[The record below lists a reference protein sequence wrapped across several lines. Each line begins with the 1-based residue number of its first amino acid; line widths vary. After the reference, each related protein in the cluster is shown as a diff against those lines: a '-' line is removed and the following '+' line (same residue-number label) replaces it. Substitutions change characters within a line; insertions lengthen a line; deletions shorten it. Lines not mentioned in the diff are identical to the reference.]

1 LSGGSAYGIP
11 KNWLIVLLSI
21 VTVFPSTKP
30 ELVLT
35 LTLSDSKHNEIPKVN
50 TNNINSIIISDQ
62 IISNNSLKNKI
73 KLKIQWFDLIIFLH
87 KQFLSQ

>member
-11 KNWLIVLLSI
+11 KNWLIVLLST

-35 LTLSDSKHNEIPKVN
+35 LTLFDSKHNEIPKVN
-50 TNNINSIIISDQ
+50 TNNINLIIIFMGT
-62 IISNNSLKNKI
+62 LYKKI
-73 KLKIQWFDLIIFLH
+73 DNFSRLKIEEKII
-87 KQFLSQ
+87 Q